1 MADFKINGKNV
12 ITQSGIAEPA
22 LASNVTLPVGGVGT
36 ADIADDAI
44 TGAKIENNPTIAGN
58 LTVAGDLAMTGTY
71 KNTGQCAFN
80 AKPASNIA
88 AYSNGAAQA
97 MVFGDVTS
105 NGFFQ
110 QGGANLNTS
119 TGIFTAPKD
128 GIYHF
133 NLFCR
138 FNALQSNPSYW
149 YIQLVTSLWSY
160 VHVLH
165 PQEIFSADT
174 SYCLQLNVS
183 SFMEEN
189 HTAQP
194 KVHIPNG
201 DNNLTILESG
211 QSHFSGYLLCET
223 GDDL

>member
-80 AKPASNIA
+80 ARPASNIA

-105 NGFFQ
+105 N
-110 QGGANLNTS
+110 
-119 TGIFTAPKD
+119 
-128 GIYHF
+128 
-133 NLFCR
+133 
-138 FNALQSNPSYW
+138 
-149 YIQLVTSLWSY
+149 
-160 VHVLH
+160 
-165 PQEIFSADT
+165 
-174 SYCLQLNVS
+174 
-183 SFMEEN
+183 
-189 HTAQP
+189 
-194 KVHIPNG
+194 
-201 DNNLTILESG
+201 
-211 QSHFSGYLLCET
+211 
-223 GDDL
+223 